1 MDGGLLFQLSRLSK
15 SPSFDLIW
23 RSTKTSRDFVV
34 RSAAWRPK
42 KLAPLAWK
50 KLVRLLCGTL
60 WQVYRVSNILHG
72 DHGLKLYFH
81 FLQTRNRF
89 LYNLIN
95 KFLYIEMHGDLYLVY
110 VCAFLILLL

>member
-60 WQVYRVSNILHG
+60 RQVYRVSNIVHG
-72 DHGLKLYFH
+72 DHGLKIIFP
-81 FLQTRNRF
+81 FLTNQ
-89 LYNLIN
+89 
-95 KFLYIEMHGDLYLVY
+95 E
-110 VCAFLILLL
+110 